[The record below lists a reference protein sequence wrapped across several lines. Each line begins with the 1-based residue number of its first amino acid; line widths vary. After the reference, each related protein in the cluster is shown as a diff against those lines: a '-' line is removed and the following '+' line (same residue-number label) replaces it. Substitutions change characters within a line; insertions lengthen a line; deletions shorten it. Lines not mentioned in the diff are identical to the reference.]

1 MSEENG
7 ERTKILSDMNKE
19 LHKRLEEAA
28 IKSWTQGYREH
39 QFKDCY
45 PSQEGFYKRG
55 FSEGVDWMLKE
66 CREQMLEQC
75 KEWLRNNV
83 HRYIYAVNKDG
94 IPQAGIGAA
103 VFAEDFE
110 KDMNKLWEE
119 TK

>member
-75 KEWLRNNV
+75 KEWLKE
-83 HRYIYAVNKDG
+83 HWGDYYAPVEWRKLTS
-94 IPQAGIGAA
+94 
-103 VFAEDFE
+103 DFE
-110 KDMNKLWEE
+110 NYMNKLWKGE
-119 TK
+119 K

>member
-1 MSEENG
+1 
-7 ERTKILSDMNKE
+7 MNTD
-19 LHKRLEEAA
+19 LQKRIEEAA
-28 IKSWTQGYREH
+28 EEEYPISYIYNDLAMDYEDVNREARIAFIEGAEFGYKEAIK
-39 QFKDCY
+39 
-45 PSQEGFYKRG
+45 
-55 FSEGVDWMLKE
+55 VA
-66 CREQMLEQC
+66 

-83 HRYIYAVNKDG
+83 HRYIYAVNEDG

>member
-1 MSEENG
+1 
-7 ERTKILSDMNKE
+7 MNTD
-19 LHKRLEEAA
+19 LLKRLEKAADDFAEKHGFRVPYNGSNDFYDKTDVMASKDGFLEGAEYGYKEA
-28 IKSWTQGYREH
+28 IK
-39 QFKDCY
+39 
-45 PSQEGFYKRG
+45 
-55 FSEGVDWMLKE
+55 VA
-66 CREQMLEQC
+66 

-83 HRYIYAVNKDG
+83 HRYIYAVNEDG